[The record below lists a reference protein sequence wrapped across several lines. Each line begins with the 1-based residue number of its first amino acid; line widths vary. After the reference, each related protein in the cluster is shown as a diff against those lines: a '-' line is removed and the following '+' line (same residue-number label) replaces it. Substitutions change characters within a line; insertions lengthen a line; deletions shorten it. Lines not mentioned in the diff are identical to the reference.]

1 MKLHRTRK
9 INPLLSMTPLIDCV
23 FLLLIFFLLTSMFIE
38 ESGLRINLPESASAE
53 PVEEQ
58 NVIVSINNNGQVE
71 LNGRSVT
78 MEKLKEKLVV
88 IRSETNQE
96 EVVIRAD
103 KTVQLELLVK
113 VIDIIKSSGFQA
125 LDIRTVSK
133 GPK

>member
-38 ESGLRINLPESASAE
+38 ESGLLINLPESASAE
-53 PVEEQ
+53 PVKEQ

-71 LNGRSVT
+71 LNGQSVM

-103 KTVQLELLVK
+103 KTVQLELLVE